1 MKKILLTVAATLVMM
16 PSMAA
21 PNADKFARSTA
32 TICEGKASAEAY
44 VKALSDYELLRGIT
58 NIMSDPRAA
67 NFRSAHELSQWL
79 QSQTDCT
86 VWADGTFLIE
96 VKWLY
101 NEAAA
106 RGLTTT
112 INKVAQGTLRWN
124 PTQDRFE
131 ERQEGSARW
140 IPWTAYL
147 K

>member
-1 MKKILLTVAATLVMM
+1 MLVMM

-21 PNADKFARSTA
+21 PNADKIARSTP

-67 NFRSAHELSQWL
+67 NLRSAHELSQWL

-86 VWADGTFLIE
+86 VWADGTYLIE

-101 NEAAA
+101 SEAAA

-131 ERQEGSARW
+131 ERQENSARW
-140 IPWTAYL
+140 VPWTAYL